1 MLDKLI
7 QEILKLSAQ
16 EGKGSRV
23 SLEMLESVW
32 PWLVGQDMA
41 RRTRPL
47 SWEDGTLHIDVSTYA
62 WVQELSFHQKDL
74 TARIQRLFPW
84 PLRSLKLSV
93 SGQFTPLQ
101 QSDELPLIQGAHAR
115 IQRPAW
121 DPTLLDEE
129 EVQEDLGRL
138 DEETRELL
146 LKIRR
151 NASDSKG

>member
-7 QEILKLSAQ
+7 QEILKFSAK
-16 EGKGSRV
+16 ENRGPHV

-93 SGQFTPLQ
+93 SGKFT
-101 QSDELPLIQGAHAR
+101 PLIQGDDLPIIEGVHTR
-115 IQRPAW
+115 IHQPEW
-121 DPTLLDEE
+121 DNTLLDED
-129 EVQEDLGRL
+129 EVQEDLSRL

-146 LKIRR
+146 LRIRR